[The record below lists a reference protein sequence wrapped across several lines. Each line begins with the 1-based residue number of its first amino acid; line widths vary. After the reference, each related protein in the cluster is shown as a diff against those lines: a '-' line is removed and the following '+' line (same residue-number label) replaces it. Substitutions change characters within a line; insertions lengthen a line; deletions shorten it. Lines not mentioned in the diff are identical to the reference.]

1 MNSKSLFA
9 ILVLHLL
16 PAGLSAEPSSAFP
29 APQECVEKFTD
40 KSWCAT
46 RPELRPFLELDYP
59 EYGGG
64 PKARYRA
71 ESFSEVSILW
81 SSSSDVL
88 LLANAS
94 PPTKA
99 TPTVLATL
107 MVLRQTGSGWAI
119 THSLSFLAAGKY
131 SAAKA
136 EPAEEG
142 ASAVVTLTLT
152 QGGRGNAYSHSET
165 FKVEDHKLQRLPLP
179 LP

>member
-1 MNSKSLFA
+1 MNPKTLFIA
-9 ILVLHLL
+9 ALALFPFFLK
-16 PAGLSAEPSSAFP
+16 AEPSAALP
-29 APQECVEKFTD
+29 PPEECVQKFTD

-46 RPELRPFLELDYP
+46 RPELRPFLELEYP

-71 ESFSEVSILW
+71 EAFSEVSVLW
-81 SSSSDVL
+81 SSTGDVL
-88 LLANAS
+88 LLANAA

-99 TPTVLATL
+99 SPTILSSL
-107 MVLRQTGSGWAI
+107 IVLRPVTGGWAI
-119 THSLSFLAAGKY
+119 AHSMSFLAAGRY

-136 EPAEEG
+136 VVAEEG
-142 ASAVVTLTLT
+142 APAVVTLTLT

-179 LP
+179 TP